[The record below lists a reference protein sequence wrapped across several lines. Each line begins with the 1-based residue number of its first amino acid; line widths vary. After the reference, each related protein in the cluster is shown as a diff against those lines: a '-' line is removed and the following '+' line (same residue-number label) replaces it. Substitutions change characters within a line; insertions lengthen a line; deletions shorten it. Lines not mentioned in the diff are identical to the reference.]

1 LLVGSEADA
10 DDGEGAGSLSVPAA
24 VGKEMKENV
33 A

>member
-1 LLVGSEADA
+1 LLVDSEADA

-24 VGKEMKENV
+24 VEKEMKENV